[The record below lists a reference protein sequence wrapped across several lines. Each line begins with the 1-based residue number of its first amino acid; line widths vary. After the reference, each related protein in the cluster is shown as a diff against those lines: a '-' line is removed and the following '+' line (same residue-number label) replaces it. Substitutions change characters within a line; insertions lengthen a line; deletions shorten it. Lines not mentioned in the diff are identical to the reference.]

1 MKEMFKFKIT
11 GWGVLG
17 LTLIWILVMN
27 LFADYVISRPVD
39 SLVQI
44 AASFVALVYSVW
56 QGQIIINYIN
66 NTFNTKEK

>member
-1 MKEMFKFKIT
+1 MKEIFKFRIT

-17 LTLIWILVMN
+17 LTLVWILVMN

-44 AASFVALVYSVW
+44 AASFIALVYSVW
-56 QGQIIINYIN
+56 QGQIIINYIT

>member
-27 LFADYVISRPVD
+27 LFADYIISRPVD
-39 SLVQI
+39 SVVQI
-44 AASFVALVYSVW
+44 AASFVALVYSVC

>member
-17 LTLIWILVMN
+17 LTLVWILVMN

>member
-17 LTLIWILVMN
+17 LTLVWILAMN
-27 LFADYVISRPVD
+27 LFADYIISRPVD

>member
-1 MKEMFKFKIT
+1 MKEMFKFRIT